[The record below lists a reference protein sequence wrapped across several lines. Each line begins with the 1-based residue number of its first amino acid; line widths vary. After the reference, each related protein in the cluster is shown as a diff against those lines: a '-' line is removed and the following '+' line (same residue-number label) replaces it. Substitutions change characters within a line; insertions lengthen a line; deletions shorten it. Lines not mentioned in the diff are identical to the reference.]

1 MINSPLTYDQ
11 TFHLILPQHLHAQH
25 LPHPLIVLVRASS
38 RRHHTQV
45 SRLGAMK
52 RLVFCLELPNE
63 LETLLYAIRLKFQE
77 VEPPAEGS
85 GMGFAGEV
93 DKFGEG
99 ASNLWR

>member
-1 MINSPLTYDQ
+1 
-11 TFHLILPQHLHAQH
+11 
-25 LPHPLIVLVRASS
+25 
-38 RRHHTQV
+38 
-45 SRLGAMK
+45 MK